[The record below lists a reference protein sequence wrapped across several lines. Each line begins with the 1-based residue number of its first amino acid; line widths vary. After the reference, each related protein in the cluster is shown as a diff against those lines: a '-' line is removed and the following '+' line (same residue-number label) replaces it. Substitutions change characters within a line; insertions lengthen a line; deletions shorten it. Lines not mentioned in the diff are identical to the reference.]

1 MGPVMSLSQAFRA
14 EKLARSLCA
23 SGPTQA
29 PAVSLSVARPD
40 GPVWSAAFGKADL
53 EFDVPATADH
63 SFRLGSVS
71 KVITTTAAA
80 KLAVR
85 GQLDLDA
92 PISQYLPELP
102 EHHRAT
108 TTKQLLTHQGGIRHY
123 ERKDYDMTEPGGPV
137 YRRVYAS
144 NADILALFIDDPLVA
159 PPGTK
164 ISYSSYSY
172 SLASIVMEAAA
183 GRPFLELIAVEIAE
197 PFGLA
202 SLLPDEPLVVVPNRA
217 TGYMVEMDRNM
228 LFGQWPDTARPRLV
242 GGYAKIP
249 SSTPAFCWAGAGF
262 LMTPIDCARFGAAHI
277 EGSEERIGAAERR
290 LLFTVL
296 TGATENSPPLG
307 LGWRIDTDKSGR
319 LRWHHAG
326 TTPGGRYGLVVYPEL
341 GLSVALAGNTMLAIG
356 DVLTPA
362 AGLADIF
369 A

>member
-1 MGPVMSLSQAFRA
+1 MSLSQAFRA
-14 EKLARSLCA
+14 EKLARSLGA

-29 PAVSLSVARPD
+29 PALSLAVARPD
-40 GPVWSAAFGKADL
+40 SVVWSAAYGKADL
-53 EFDVPATADH
+53 EFDVSATTEH

-85 GQLDLDA
+85 GEFDLDA
-92 PISQYLPELP
+92 PIAHYLPDLP
-102 EHHRAT
+102 GHHCAT
-108 TTKQLLTHQGGIRHY
+108 TTKQLLTHMGGIRHY

-137 YRRVYAS
+137 YQRVYAS
-144 NADILALFIDDPLVA
+144 NADILALFIEDPLVA
-159 PPGTK
+159 PAGTK
-164 ISYSSYSY
+164 VSYSSYGY
-172 SLASIVMEAAA
+172 SLASIVLEAAA
-183 GRPFLELIAVEIAE
+183 ERPFLELIAAEIGD

-202 SLLPDEPLVVVPNRA
+202 SLAPDEPHVVVPGRA
-217 TGYMVEMDRNM
+217 TGYMAEMDRNM

-242 GGYAKIP
+242 DGYAKIP

-262 LMTPIDCARFGAAHI
+262 LMTPTDCARFGAALL
-277 EGSEERIGAAERR
+277 EGSEEKIGAAERK

-296 TGATENSPPLG
+296 ADATENSPPLG
-307 LGWRIDTDKSGR
+307 LGWRIDSDESGR

-341 GLSVALAGNTMLAIG
+341 GVSVALAGNTMLAIG
-356 DVLTPA
+356 DVLAPA
-362 AGLADIF
+362 AALADIF